1 MKLGY
6 SLLSQTILMNKST
19 QISFLNWIKDE
30 RSPQLF
36 AGISFII
43 CLAYYALE
51 TFNGRAQ
58 MADFR
63 VYYDA
68 ANAFLN
74 DTQLYGK
81 AFGVSS
87 GFYKYSPFACL
98 PFVPLAVLPYKIA
111 SFIFYLLIS
120 GSIIWFSLYLYKS
133 IVGERYEKTGWIV
146 GLTALYMADHLER
159 ELHLGNINLFLLIA
173 AFWIFTFL
181 KNEKQL
187 FAGLLYGLLLLFKP
201 HFLILLPYF
210 IWKKQWKASLIS
222 VAFVLVGLLLPA
234 LLKGWTG
241 NLHLVHDWFAAMRD
255 HSIKLEESPN
265 TIYGIFNHF
274 ILRQTGHPISI
285 VILLGITSAW
295 FLFFLIKNKMKF
307 GNTDVRFIEFF
318 ILVALIPNLV
328 HTDTEHFMWTWPL
341 IAFIIIELFKK
352 KNTLFNSEGLAVI
365 VLFTISFI
373 PYCLNSP
380 DLVGKKLRFLFDEGG
395 LLGIANLFIIAA
407 AVLLVPTKSHNHTL

>member
-1 MKLGY
+1 
-6 SLLSQTILMNKST
+6 MNNTT
-19 QISFLNWIKDE
+19 QISFLDWIKNG

-36 AGISFII
+36 AEISFII
-43 CLAYYALE
+43 CLSYYALE
-51 TFNGRAQ
+51 TINGRAQ

-98 PFVPLAVLPYKIA
+98 PFVPLAIMPYKVA
-111 SFIFYLLIS
+111 SIIFYLLIT

-133 IVGERYEKTGWIV
+133 IAEEKYEKAGWIL

-173 AFWIFTFL
+173 AFWIYSFL
-181 KNEKQL
+181 KNEKQIH
-187 FAGLLYGLLLLFKP
+187 AGLLYGLLLLFKP
-201 HFLILLPYF
+201 HFLILLPYL
-210 IWKKQWKASLIS
+210 IWKKQWKAVLTTIS
-222 VAFVLVGLLLPA
+222 FVAVGLLFPMVI
-234 LLKGWTG
+234 KGWDG
-241 NLHLVHDWFAAMRD
+241 NIGLIKEWFIAMRD

-274 ILRQTGHPISI
+274 ILRQPGHPLSI
-285 VILLGITSAW
+285 VILLGLTSAV
-295 FLFFLIKNKMKF
+295 FLFFLIKNQRKY
-307 GNTDVRFIEFF
+307 GNTDVRFLEFF

-341 IAFIIIELFKK
+341 IAYTIAELFKK
-352 KNTLFNSEGLAVI
+352 KNTLFNAEWLAVI

-380 DLVGKKLRFLFDEGG
+380 DIVGKKIRFLFDEGG

-407 AVLLVPTKSHNHTL
+407 SVLVIPNKSQTQIL

>member
-1 MKLGY
+1 
-6 SLLSQTILMNKST
+6 MNKST

-98 PFVPLAVLPYKIA
+98 PFVPLALLPYKLA
-111 SFIFYLLIS
+111 SILFYLIITS
-120 GSIIWFSLYLYKS
+120 SIIWFSLNVY
-133 IVGERYEKTGWIV
+133 RYVAKDNHQNIGWI
-146 GLTALYMADHLER
+146 LALVSIYMADHLER

-173 AFWIFTFL
+173 AFWIFILL
-181 KNEKQL
+181 KKGRQVQ
-187 FAGLLYGLLLLFKP
+187 AGLLYGLLLLFKP

-210 IWKKQWKASLIS
+210 IWKKQWKASLFT
-222 VAFVLVGLLLPA
+222 VAFVSVGLLFPA
-234 LLKGWTG
+234 IIKGWNG
-241 NLHLVHDWFAAMRD
+241 NLHLVHDWFTAMKD

-265 TIYGIFNHF
+265 TVYGIFNHF
-274 ILRQTGHPISI
+274 ILRQPGHPLSI
-285 VILLGITSAW
+285 VILLGLISLL
-295 FLFFLIKNKMKF
+295 FLFYLITNQRKQ
-307 GNTDVRFIEFF
+307 GNSEVRFMEYF

-341 IAFIIIELFKK
+341 IAYTMVQIFKK
-352 KNTLFNSEGLAVI
+352 KNTLFHSESLAVI

-395 LLGIANLFIIAA
+395 LLGVANLFIIAA
-407 AVLLVPTKSHNHTL
+407 ALIITPSPSEKA

>member
-98 PFVPLAVLPYKIA
+98 PFVPLAVLPYNIA
-111 SFIFYLLIS
+111 SFIF
-120 GSIIWFSLYLYKS
+120 
-133 IVGERYEKTGWIV
+133 
-146 GLTALYMADHLER
+146 
-159 ELHLGNINLFLLIA
+159 
-173 AFWIFTFL
+173 
-181 KNEKQL
+181 
-187 FAGLLYGLLLLFKP
+187 
-201 HFLILLPYF
+201 
-210 IWKKQWKASLIS
+210 
-222 VAFVLVGLLLPA
+222 
-234 LLKGWTG
+234 
-241 NLHLVHDWFAAMRD
+241 
-255 HSIKLEESPN
+255 
-265 TIYGIFNHF
+265 
-274 ILRQTGHPISI
+274 
-285 VILLGITSAW
+285 
-295 FLFFLIKNKMKF
+295 
-307 GNTDVRFIEFF
+307 
-318 ILVALIPNLV
+318 
-328 HTDTEHFMWTWPL
+328 
-341 IAFIIIELFKK
+341 
-352 KNTLFNSEGLAVI
+352 
-365 VLFTISFI
+365 
-373 PYCLNSP
+373 
-380 DLVGKKLRFLFDEGG
+380 
-395 LLGIANLFIIAA
+395 
-407 AVLLVPTKSHNHTL
+407 

>member
-1 MKLGY
+1 MNNTTKITFLG
-6 SLLSQTILMNKST
+6 
-19 QISFLNWIKDE
+19 WIKNG

-43 CLAYYALE
+43 CLSYYALE
-51 TFNGRAQ
+51 TINGRAQ

-98 PFVPLAVLPYKIA
+98 PFVPLAILPYKVA
-111 SFIFYLLIS
+111 SIIFYLLIT

-133 IVGERYEKTGWIV
+133 IAEEKYEKAGWIL

-201 HFLILLPYF
+201 HFLVLLPYF

-222 VAFVLVGLLLPA
+222 VAFVMTGLLIPA
-234 LLKGWTG
+234 LIKGWSA
-241 NLHLVHDWFAAMRD
+241 NLHLVQEWFTAMKD
-255 HSIKLEESPN
+255 HSVKLEESPN

-274 ILRQTGHPISI
+274 ILRQPGHPLSI
-285 VILLGITSAW
+285 LVLLGITGTL
-295 FLFFLIKNKMKF
+295 FLFFLIKNKRKF
-307 GNTDVRFIEFF
+307 GNSNVRFIEFF

-341 IAFIIIELFKK
+341 IAYIIVELFKK

-380 DLVGKKLRFLFDEGG
+380 DIVGKKIRFLFDEGG
-395 LLGIANLFIIAA
+395 LLGVANLFIIAA
-407 AVLLVPTKSHNHTL
+407 AVLLIPNNSQNQDIKPLVSNS